1 MKSSRSCVRLVPGWV
16 RCANPQLFLRAGL
29 AIVPPVFLSSRMT
42 LRFVFLLLLLL
53 PPPAA
58 GEKTWIVFNN
68 GFKGTIA
75 LDLRNNHP
83 CLTRPLLE
91 EWGVRAFVLDRL
103 KWDADRCMTQDSARE
118 YDLQFWYRPD
128 AHLLT
133 LLFPEDAVNP
143 QQNGVTTSR
152 WEDGINAMFF
162 NYRLEMNK
170 QNALASGDIAGT
182 DAALTLE
189 SGLNLGAWRLRQRN
203 TFWRQR
209 DGLRGSYPGGTSLWR
224 SITALRSRLNVGDEY
239 TSPNLFDSMAYR
251 GVSLASAEAMFPDSW
266 RPYTPVINGY
276 ARSEAEVTIHQNG
289 ERVYR
294 IHVPPGPFTI
304 RDFNP
309 PDAQG
314 NLELV
319 VQESD
324 GTERARW
331 LPYSLMPNLVQTG
344 MFSYELTAGRYKPA
358 RGMMLARERFWQGTL
373 SWGAASPVTLFGGL
387 QQAENY
393 VSQVLGA
400 GGNMGLWG
408 AASLD
413 LRATQYRQGGDRLRG
428 SVWRLRYAK
437 AFFQTETSL
446 NAQLLW
452 YPRRSQY
459 RSLEE
464 KINRAQMLAFDGDDD
479 VTDRALETR
488 LELTQNFSEDSSLSL
503 AWRRLQT
510 RRASPGLN
518 SAALSLSATW
528 REVDF
533 SLYGSYDRYSKRP
546 PEATLGINIS
556 IPFSLGGQS
565 SNIAWRS
572 DFVSRQ
578 HNTHGINL
586 YGTALEDN
594 SLRYD
599 LTAAHTEHGDDS
611 LNGSLGY
618 QYNAGELNVSAS
630 RSGQR
635 RQAHAD
641 VSGSVLLYDEGIAF
655 GQTLGSTAALVQVP
669 GAPGVA
675 FYNQFGATTNASGD
689 LMISYLTPWRVNRI
703 TVDSYSL
710 PEGINMDVDELET
723 VPTEGAII
731 RLRFPQP

>member
-1 MKSSRSCVRLVPGWV
+1 
-16 RCANPQLFLRAGL
+16 
-29 AIVPPVFLSSRMT
+29 MT
-42 LRFVFLLLLLL
+42 LRLLLLLL
-53 PPPAA
+53 ALTPLRAA
-58 GEKTWIVFNN
+58 GEKTWIILNN
-68 GFKGTIA
+68 TFKGAVA
-75 LDLRNNHP
+75 LDVRNNAP

-91 EWGVRAFVLDRL
+91 EWGVRAFVLERL
-103 KWDADRCMTQDSARE
+103 RWDAASCLSKAAADE
-118 YDLQFWYRPD
+118 YLLQFWYRPQ

-133 LLFPEDAVNP
+133 LLFPEDAINP
-143 QQNGVTTSR
+143 QQNGVSTSR

-162 NYRLEMNK
+162 NYRLELNR
-170 QNALASGDIAGT
+170 QNASASGGAAGT
-182 DAALTLE
+182 DGTLTLE
-189 SGLNLGAWRLRQRN
+189 SGLNLGAWRLRQRH
-203 TFWRQR
+203 TFWRDR
-209 DGLRGSYPGGTSLWR
+209 GGLRGSYPGGTSLWR
-224 SITALRSRLNVGDEY
+224 SITALRSRLSVGDEY
-239 TSPNLFDSMAYR
+239 SSPDLFDRMAYR
-251 GVSLASAEAMFPDSW
+251 GASLASAEAMFPDSW

-331 LPYSLMPNLVQTG
+331 LPYSLMPNLVQAG

-358 RGMMLARERFWQGTL
+358 RGTALERDRFWQGTL

-387 QQAENY
+387 QQAEHY

-400 GGNMGLWG
+400 GGNMGRWG
-408 AASLD
+408 AASVD
-413 LRATQYRQGGDRLRG
+413 LRAAQYRQREQSLRG

-437 AFFQTETSL
+437 AFFQTETSV

-464 KINRAQMLAFDGDDD
+464 KISRGQMLAYGWDDD

-503 AWRRLQT
+503 SWRRLQA

-518 SAALSLSATW
+518 ALELSLSAAW
-528 REVDF
+528 RELDI
-533 SLYGSYDRYSKRP
+533 SLYGSYDRYSKQK

-556 IPFSLGGQS
+556 IPFSLGGQT

-572 DFVSRQ
+572 DLVSRRPDS
-578 HNTHGINL
+578 HGVNL
-586 YGTALEDN
+586 YGSALEDN
-594 SLRYD
+594 TLRYD
-599 LTAAHTEHGDDS
+599 VTAARAGRGGDELS
-611 LNGSLGY
+611 ASLGY
-618 QYNAGELNVSAS
+618 QYNAGEMNISAS
-630 RSGQR
+630 RSGPQR
-635 RQAHAD
+635 LAHAD
-641 VSGSVLLYDEGIAF
+641 VSGSVLLYEDGIAF
-655 GQTLGSTAALVQVP
+655 GQTLGGTAALVQVP
-669 GAPGVA
+669 DTPGVA
-675 FYNQFGATTNASGD
+675 FYNQFGATTDGRGD
-689 LMISYLTPWRVNRI
+689 LMVSYLTPWRVNRI
-703 TVDSYSL
+703 TADGWSL
-710 PEGINMDVDELET
+710 PEGVKMEVDELET

-731 RLRFPQP
+731 RLRFPAP